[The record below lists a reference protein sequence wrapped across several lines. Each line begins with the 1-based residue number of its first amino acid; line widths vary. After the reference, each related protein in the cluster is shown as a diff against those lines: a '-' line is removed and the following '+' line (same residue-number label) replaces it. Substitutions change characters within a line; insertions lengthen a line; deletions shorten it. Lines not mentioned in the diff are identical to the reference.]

1 MAFRSFWGRYY
12 FAVDLGIITGLL
24 CFYSVAPYRF
34 FAKDSVTTGS
44 VWSPAVHLARALWY
58 GRLGKSLHRG
68 DPLLIG
74 KLKVRR
80 IRYVKL
86 YGMLLPY
93 AFFFENEF
101 VVHGW
106 CEKKGNFS
114 PPDIYISHTKS
125 LKNLSRFFPNLKLLD
140 TFDCVGHLATN
151 FFWWKKV
158 QSLGIY
164 KKFLVTLLFQS
175 LVLRVKKAWLRTLSI
190 RYGRYITQQRL

>member
-1 MAFRSFWGRYY
+1 MSFRSFWGRYY

-24 CFYSVAPYRF
+24 CFYPVAPYRF
-34 FAKDSVTTGS
+34 FAKDSVTTGW

-68 DPLLIG
+68 DPMLIG

-86 YGMLLPY
+86 YGMLLQY
-93 AFFFENEF
+93 AFFCENEY

-106 CEKKGNFS
+106 CDKKGNFS

-125 LKNLSRFFPNLKLLD
+125 LKNLSLFFPNLKLLD
-140 TFDCVGHLATN
+140 TFDCVGHLALWAFIKN
-151 FFWWKKV
+151 SS
-158 QSLGIY
+158 SLSC
-164 KKFLVTLLFQS
+164 F
-175 LVLRVKKAWLRTLSI
+175 RVW
-190 RYGRYITQQRL
+190 Y